1 MLNFRSKSLD
11 FVEEVEKR
19 LTKAWEFR
27 YTSSQKDAG
36 CGLALITRWT
46 GPTQVAL
53 ACLPKNRHLSRWNVC
68 APVVFFHL
76 SKIRA
81 LHEEPIFVHSAM
93 HLNGSEMVKGGL
105 LRRIWRT
112 YYDKRWF
119 WHGRRNLRKDI
130 GIYGLDIL
138 WILPVVFP
146 GKSGDLSQSHRRCST
161 LKRKNYYSFP
171 NNSLA

>member
-1 MLNFRSKSLD
+1 MANRPFVQPVSDNQLNFYPKNLLLSPKKGWKMISMLLVWDPTTKLEFSFKIIRSD

-19 LTKAWEFR
+19 LTEAWEFR
-27 YTSSQKDAG
+27 DTSSQKDAG

-46 GPTQVAL
+46 GPTQVTL

-76 SKIRA
+76 SKIRE

-105 LRRIWRT
+105 LRRNWRT
-112 YYDKRWF
+112 HYHKRSF
-119 WHGRRNLRKDI
+119 WHGRRNLRK
-130 GIYGLDIL
+130 
-138 WILPVVFP
+138 
-146 GKSGDLSQSHRRCST
+146 
-161 LKRKNYYSFP
+161 
-171 NNSLA
+171 